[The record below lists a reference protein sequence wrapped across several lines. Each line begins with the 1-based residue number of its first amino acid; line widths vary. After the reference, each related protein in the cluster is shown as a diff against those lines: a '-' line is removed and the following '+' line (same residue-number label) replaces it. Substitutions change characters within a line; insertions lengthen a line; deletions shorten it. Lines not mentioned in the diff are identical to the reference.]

1 MKPPPFDYVRA
12 EHLDHALELLREH
25 GEDAKPVAGGQSLI
39 PLLNLRMARPAL
51 LVDIND
57 LPLGELAVDGSTLRT
72 GALVRHHALCSDP
85 RVGAANPLLGEA
97 ARHIGHRAIRHRGTV
112 GGSVAHAD
120 PAAELP
126 LVALACGGRIVARNA
141 AGSREIAAAEFGN
154 GPFMTALEPDELIVE
169 LRWPALAPDGGGAW
183 GFAEIAERTGD
194 FATAAAA
201 VVLDGGVAITGVP
214 GSPARLPAVEAAVR
228 DPGLPAEELRA
239 VAEAEL
245 REHEPYLAGL
255 VAEMVVRAVAQARH
269 RERGAA

>member
-85 RVGAANPLLGEA
+85 RVSATNPLLGAA

-126 LVALACGGRIVARNA
+126 LVALACGGRIVARS
-141 AGSREIAAAEFGN
+141 AGGTREIAAAEFGN
-154 GPFMTALEPDELIVE
+154 GPFMTALEADELIVE
-169 LRWPALAPDGGGAW
+169 LRWPGGGAW
-183 GFAEIAERTGD
+183 GFAEFAERTGD

-201 VVLDGGVAITGVP
+201 AVVLTGRVAITGVP
-214 GSPARLPAVEAAVR
+214 GSPARLPTVEAAIR
-228 DPGLPAEELRA
+228 ADPGLAAEELRA

-245 REHEPYLAGL
+245 REHEPHLAGL